1 MAGQGGA
8 QFKVRVGNV
17 WLIASIRD
25 QQLDARGEGLIIATI
40 DFLGEG
46 DEEKITGR
54 IHNFRRGVTRY
65 PIPGSQ
71 VFAAT
76 SADLKQIYAADE
88 RAHVEIGPV
97 YPTTD
102 IRGSL
107 YVDAMPGTH
116 FALLGSPVTGQTAA
130 AARS

>member
-1 MAGQGGA
+1 MSLRPPSCTRTDHLFPCTTFFRA
-8 QFKVRVGNV
+8 VLVVNV

-46 DEEKITGR
+46 EEEKITGR
-54 IHNFRRGVTRY
+54 IHNFRRGVTPY

-76 SADLKQIYAADE
+76 KIGRASCRE
-88 RAHVEIGPV
+88 RVCQ
-97 YPTTD
+97 
-102 IRGSL
+102 
-107 YVDAMPGTH
+107 YV
-116 FALLGSPVTGQTAA
+116 
-130 AARS
+130 

>member
-1 MAGQGGA
+1 MHE
-8 QFKVRVGNV
+8 
-17 WLIASIRD
+17 
-25 QQLDARGEGLIIATI
+25 RGEGLIVATI

-65 PIPGSQ
+65 PIPGGQ
-71 VFAAT
+71 VYAAT

-88 RAHVEIGPV
+88 RAHVEIGTV
-97 YPTTD
+97 YPTKD

-107 YVDAMPGTH
+107 YVHAMPGKHVALPGSHVTGKATSPA
-116 FALLGSPVTGQTAA
+116 ALLQHKNGT
-130 AARS
+130 

>member
-46 DEEKITGR
+46 DEEKITGS

-65 PIPGSQ
+65 TIPRSQ

-88 RAHVEIGPV
+88 SAHVKIV
-97 YPTTD
+97 KVCHNKD
-102 IRGSL
+102 ISRSL
-107 YVDAMPGTH
+107 YIAQV
-116 FALLGSPVTGQTAA
+116 
-130 AARS
+130 RSEKRL